1 MADSPAAAT
10 PLSLPPQAFLR
21 RDAAPDAEFYRFER
35 LVTHIDPAAVA
46 AVTQLYR
53 QFFPAGGD
61 LLDLMSS
68 WVSHLPPEVAYGR
81 VAGLGLNEV
90 ELTRNPRLT
99 ERVVQDLNARPLLPY
114 ADASFDAA
122 GICVS
127 VQYLTQPAAVFQEL
141 ARVLRPGAPLVVT
154 FSNRCFPDKAIY
166 AWQTLDDGGHVQ
178 LVQHYFA
185 AAGFGPA
192 QAFAHRPKGGDP
204 LYGIVAHAPQAP
216 TSTSTLAG

>member
-1 MADSPAAAT
+1 MLND
-10 PLSLPPQAFLR
+10 LPPQAFLR
-21 RDAAPDAEFYRFER
+21 RDTAPDAEFYRFER

-53 QFFPAGGD
+53 QFFPPGGD

-68 WVSHLPPEVAYGR
+68 WVSHLPPEQAYGR
-81 VAGLGLNEV
+81 VAGLGMNAE
-90 ELTRNPRLT
+90 ELRHNPRLT
-99 ERVVQDLNARPLLPY
+99 ERTVQDLNQQPTLPY

-127 VQYLTQPAAVFQEL
+127 VQYLTQPVAVFQEL
-141 ARVLRPGAPLVVT
+141 RRVLRPGAPLVVT

-192 QAFAHRPKGGDP
+192 EVFAHRPRVGDP
-204 LYGIVAHAPQAP
+204 LYGVVAAVPQA
-216 TSTSTLAG
+216 SAHNS

>member
-1 MADSPAAAT
+1 MLTD
-10 PLSLPPQAFLR
+10 LPPQAFLR

-53 QFFPAGGD
+53 QFFPPGGAI
-61 LLDLMSS
+61 LDLMSS

-81 VAGLGLNEV
+81 VAGLGMNLD
-90 ELTRNPRLT
+90 ELAHNRRLT
-99 ERVVQDLNARPLLPY
+99 ERTVQDLNQQPALPY

-127 VQYLTQPAAVFQEL
+127 VQYLTQPVAVFQEL
-141 ARVLRPGAPLVVT
+141 RRVLQPGAPLVVT

-185 AAGFGPA
+185 AAGFEPA
-192 QAFAHRPKGGDP
+192 EVFAHRPRVGDP
-204 LYGIVAHAPQAP
+204 LYGIVAHAPQVADNC
-216 TSTSTLAG
+216 